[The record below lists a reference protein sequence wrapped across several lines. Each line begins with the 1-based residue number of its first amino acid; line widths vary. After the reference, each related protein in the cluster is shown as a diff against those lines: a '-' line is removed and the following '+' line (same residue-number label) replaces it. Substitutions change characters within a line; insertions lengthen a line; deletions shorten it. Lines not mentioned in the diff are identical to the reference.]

1 MNLHDLNIFA
11 TAARL
16 GSITKSASALAT
28 VQSNVTTRIRLLEEE
43 LGAPLFQRHHH
54 GITLTTKGRELL
66 PYAQQMLTLAQK
78 ARETIG
84 NHPSAMGTLRIGS
97 LQSTASV
104 RLPEILK
111 EFFAQS
117 NKVDVAVETGTA
129 TELTASVL
137 GYRVDGAFVSG
148 PVDHAEL
155 QAVPAF
161 VEELVLLTPL
171 MYPSVAKYLASTPIP
186 KVLVFKPGC
195 SYRQKLEAYLS
206 RAGAGPLNEMEFGT
220 LDGIIGCVS
229 AGLGI
234 TLLPRSVIE
243 ASGRRR
249 QVRIHE
255 LPREAGRVETL
266 FITHKSLVISS
277 ALERLIAVIVAGRKP
292 MGSRDG
298 RALAGRG

>member
-16 GSITKSASALAT
+16 GSVTKSAKALAT

-43 LGAPLFQRHHH
+43 LGAPLFHRHHH
-54 GITLTTKGRELL
+54 GITLTKKGRELL
-66 PYAQQMLTLAQK
+66 PYAQQLLALAQK
-78 ARETIG
+78 ARETVG
-84 NHPSAMGTLRIGS
+84 NYPAAPGSLRIGS

-104 RLPEILK
+104 RLPEILQA
-111 EFFAQS
+111 FFAQCH
-117 NKVDVAVETGTA
+117 NVDLAVETGTA
-129 TELTASVL
+129 AELTASVL
-137 GYRVDGAFVSG
+137 AYRVDGAFVSG

-155 QAVPAF
+155 NAVPAF

-171 MYPSVAKYLASTPIP
+171 AYPTLAKYLAGTPLP

-195 SYRQKLEAYLS
+195 FYRQKLEAYLAH
-206 RAGAGPLNEMEFGT
+206 AGAGPLNEMEFGT

-255 LPREAGRVETL
+255 LPRAAARVETL
-266 FITHKSLVISS
+266 FITHKSQIVSS
-277 ALERLIAVIVAGRKP
+277 ALERLIAVIVAGRKQLE
-292 MGSRDG
+292 SRPG
-298 RALAGRG
+298 RMLAARG